1 MGGCLI
7 LASLR
12 NIPLRVHCTMPYHFC
27 FRKAVEITPI
37 PAFHRFR
44 VSPCPEP
51 AEILLTTSWM
61 SDCQCLLRLQST
73 EGSNSGGVARVTM
86 DSLRQRQLSCFSRFS
101 GKLETKWRMKV
112 PSTSSPLKYKT
123 AKMIWSNNL
132 VKNQGVSRRQLCPE
146 YTSPPKRLKREIRC
160 MKHSRQRW

>member
-12 NIPLRVHCTMPYHFC
+12 NIPLRVHCTVPYHFC

-51 AEILLTTSWM
+51 AEVLLTTSWM

-101 GKLETKWRMKV
+101 GKLETKWRMGSIDIK
-112 PSTSSPLKYKT
+112 S
-123 AKMIWSNNL
+123 AQIQNCQMIWSNDL
-132 VKNQGVSRRQLCPE
+132 VGLVPWRHREYHVDNCARNTLRRP
-146 YTSPPKRLKREIRC
+146 SV
-160 MKHSRQRW
+160 